1 MPCRRAG
8 GGNAPSAC
16 RQKKTAPCETR
27 CRLSRS
33 TRPAGCRPRASHHQP
48 SVGGT

>member
-1 MPCRRAG
+1 MSGAAYRLAR
-8 GGNAPSAC
+8 S
-16 RQKKTAPCETR
+16 QKKTAPCETR

-33 TRPAGCRPRASHHQP
+33 AWPATCAGRAAARLQP